1 MPRIHFIVP
10 HRPDRSPSQRYRLE
24 QFIAHFEANG
34 HTVVYANLLG
44 QLGDRVLYSKGR
56 LFLKLLLL
64 VKAFLRRLRDVYRV
78 GREDIVVIHRE
89 AFLTRGTFFER
100 ALRRRSRHLVFDF
113 DDAIWHMDVSEAN
126 KRLSWLKDPSK
137 TDRIIAMADLVIAG
151 NDYLAEHAR
160 AFNANVVVI
169 PTVIDTTLYKPMQ
182 RPRSDGRVTIGWTGS
197 LTSVA
202 HLALAVPTLRNVQQ
216 RFGDKVVFRVIS
228 DRLFEAQGL
237 QVENVRWNS
246 ATEVEDLAPIDIGIM
261 PLPDNEWSRGKCGFK
276 GLQYMGMGKAV
287 VLAEVG
293 VNKVIVR
300 HGVNGLLASSP
311 RDLEAHLVQLVED
324 AELRA
329 RLGVEAR
336 RTVEER
342 YSVNAW
348 KDVYIRLFRE
358 LTQQTKTTEHVRPEE
373 DRAHPRS

>member
-1 MPRIHFIVP
+1 MPRIHLIVP

-24 QFIAHFEANG
+24 QFIGHFEANG
-34 HTVVYANLLG
+34 YSVVYANLLG
-44 QLGDRVLYSKGR
+44 RLGDRVLYSRGR

-64 VKAFLRRLRDVYRV
+64 VKAFFRRLRDVWRV
-78 GREDIVVIHRE
+78 KKDDIVIIHRE
-89 AFLTRGTFFER
+89 AFLTRGTFFEK
-100 ALRRRSRHLVFDF
+100 ALRSRTRHLVFDF

-160 AFNANVVVI
+160 AFNSKVVVI
-169 PTVIDTTLYKPMQ
+169 PTVIDTARYRPMH
-182 RPRSDGRVTIGWTGS
+182 RPRADGRITIGWTGS

-202 HLALAVPTLRNVQQ
+202 HLALAVPTLRKVQQ
-216 RFGDKVVFRVIS
+216 RFGERVVFRVIS
-228 DRLFEAQGL
+228 DRVFEAEGL
-237 QVENVRWNS
+237 HVENVRWNS

-287 VLAEVG
+287 VLADIG
-293 VNKVIVR
+293 VNKVIVQ
-300 HGVNGLLASSP
+300 HGVNGLLAATSI
-311 RDLEAHLVQLVED
+311 DIETHLVHLVED
-324 AELRA
+324 AELRT
-329 RLGVEAR
+329 RLGAEAR
-336 RTVEER
+336 RTVEDR

-348 KDVYIRLFRE
+348 KDVYIRHFQE
-358 LTQQTKTTEHVRPEE
+358 LTQH
-373 DRAHPRS
+373 

>member
-1 MPRIHFIVP
+1 
-10 HRPDRSPSQRYRLE
+10 
-24 QFIAHFEANG
+24 
-34 HTVVYANLLG
+34 
-44 QLGDRVLYSKGR
+44 
-56 LFLKLLLL
+56 
-64 VKAFLRRLRDVYRV
+64 
-78 GREDIVVIHRE
+78 
-89 AFLTRGTFFER
+89 
-100 ALRRRSRHLVFDF
+100 
-113 DDAIWHMDVSEAN
+113 
-126 KRLSWLKDPSK
+126 
-137 TDRIIAMADLVIAG
+137 
-151 NDYLAEHAR
+151 
-160 AFNANVVVI
+160 
-169 PTVIDTTLYKPMQ
+169 
-182 RPRSDGRVTIGWTGS
+182 

-216 RFGDKVVFRVIS
+216 RFGEKVVFRVIS

-246 ATEVEDLAPIDIGIM
+246 TSEVEDLAPIDIGIM

-287 VLAEVG
+287 VLAAVG
-293 VNKVIVR
+293 VNKRIVR
-300 HGVNGLLASSP
+300 HGVNGLLASTP
-311 RDLEAHLVQLVED
+311 QELEAHLVHLVED

-348 KDVYIRLFRE
+348 KDVYLRLFRE